1 MANYNTSAT
10 VTLSVNGKQAQ
21 QMLKRLQN
29 EAATLEKKISK
40 AATAGDKATMSK
52 LQKELRQTNGLIQQ
66 LQSSAKTAEQVL
78 ARMDRAT
85 PRELNKTLR
94 TLQSQLN
101 GIQRGTPRGMRSL
114 PKSRPLKPK
123 SPKSTRRWLSDR
135 PGGNASTTGSTT
147 ARRRYWA
154 LSPQLRGW

>member
-1 MANYNTSAT
+1 MANYNTTAT
-10 VTLSVNGKQAQ
+10 VTLSVSGKQAQ

-52 LQKELRQTNGLIQQ
+52 LQKQLKQTNGLIQQ

-85 PRELNKTLR
+85 PRELNKALR

-101 GIQRGTPRGMRSL
+101 GIQRGTPAWDTHIAKIKALKAEIAKVNAQLAVGQTRWQRFNVSHRRS
-114 PKSRPLKPK
+114 
-123 SPKSTRRWLSDR
+123 T
-135 PGGNASTTGSTT
+135 
-147 ARRRYWA
+147 YCQA
-154 LSPQLRGW
+154 LN

>member
-21 QMLKRLQN
+21 QMLKRLQS
-29 EAATLEKKISK
+29 EAAKLEKKLAK

-52 LQKELRQTNGLIQQ
+52 LQKELKQTNGLIQK

-85 PRELNKTLR
+85 PRELNKALR

-101 GIQRGTPRGMRSL
+101 GIQRGTAAWDMQIAKIKL
-114 PKSRPLKPK
+114 LKAEIAK
-123 SPKSTRRWLSDR
+123 V
-135 PGGNASTTGSTT
+135 NAQMAVG
-147 ARRRYWA
+147 
-154 LSPQLRGW
+154 Q